1 MAPVFTQVTYN
12 PGSTGQFCE
21 YGRVHRIGLNPA
33 ASLTEGRY
41 MIDIDGKA
49 HVNLRD
55 RVRVF
60 C

>member
-1 MAPVFTQVTYN
+1 MPPVFTQVTYN
-12 PGSTGQFCE
+12 PSRTGKLRE
-21 YGRVHRIGLNPA
+21 YGGVHWIGLNPA

-55 RVRVF
+55 RVRV
-60 C
+60 CY